1 MDFVVKQINYCFP
14 YCWYFQKTTFGVKNC
29 EKNCDSLLIFEFYV
43 NIYAWIRLEKFIA
56 EIPWFILMVSE
67 SQKDLFLKFHWPKN
81 EQNIRQNSALESTKW
96 LIKKI
101 KTLYYVE

>member
-1 MDFVVKQINYCFP
+1 
-14 YCWYFQKTTFGVKNC
+14 
-29 EKNCDSLLIFEFYV
+29 
-43 NIYAWIRLEKFIA
+43 
-56 EIPWFILMVSE
+56 MVSE
-67 SQKDLFLKFHWPKN
+67 SQKDLFLKFHCPKT